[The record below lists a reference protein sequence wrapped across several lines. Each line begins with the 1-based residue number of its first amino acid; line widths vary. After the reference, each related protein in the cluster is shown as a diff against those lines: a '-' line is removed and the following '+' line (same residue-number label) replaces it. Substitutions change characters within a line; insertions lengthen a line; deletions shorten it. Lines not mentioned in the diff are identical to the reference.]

1 LCVFVIFP
9 GTAPLYREVSPKKK
23 SFQTAAVQLK
33 SQMENVDKLV
43 SAMQK
48 QGENVEKLMEAIARK

>member
-1 LCVFVIFP
+1 MQKDSQQP
-9 GTAPLYREVSPKKK
+9 EAAKKK

>member
-1 LCVFVIFP
+1 MSKGQAHTGQQQP
-9 GTAPLYREVSPKKK
+9 GATKKR

-33 SQMENVDKLV
+33 GQMENVDKLV